1 MNYTILVVDD
11 MPIFRDPIA
20 ASLHLAGFDTLRA
33 SNGKEA
39 LAMVKSRRPDLILLD
54 IAMPEMDGLTF
65 LEKLRET
72 DDFSATPVILLT
84 AIAEKRYV
92 VKAKALGAND
102 YMLKSR
108 FRLKDLLERIHRHLP
123 TLPAASPAVAP
134 PPPLPRPAAAPSG
147 RAVAQPGQQADP
159 ARVDPGQPSVA
170 GPGGRTEFR
179 PGPGDVLTPT

>member
-1 MNYTILVVDD
+1 MNYMILVVDD

-65 LEKLRET
+65 LENLRET

-84 AIAEKRYV
+84 AIAEKRYI
-92 VKAKALGAND
+92 VKARALGAND

-108 FRLKDLLERIHRHLP
+108 FRFKDLLERIHRHLP
-123 TLPAASPAVAP
+123 RLPAPSPAASPH
-134 PPPLPRPAAAPSG
+134 PPLLHPAAAPSG
-147 RAVAQPGQQADP
+147 RVVAQPVQQDGH
-159 ARVDPGQPSVA
+159 ARVDPGQPRVA
-170 GPGGRTEFR
+170 EPGGRTEFPR
-179 PGPGDVLTPT
+179 PGHVLTPT